1 MNLML
6 SEALIAASLV
16 FCRIGAC
23 LMLAPGFSSSRFPMQ
38 FRILLAVAASL
49 ALLPLLWN
57 DMAETVRA
65 RDGSGFLGLMIS
77 ELLVG
82 IMIGLLARCFVI
94 AVQFSAT
101 FIANAIGL
109 AGIPGIPIDDSEGS
123 IPFASL
129 ISLSAT
135 MVLLAAGLHVE
146 ILRALVGSYTFLQP
160 GLLPQPEMLLQAILD
175 TAGDTFLLAAR
186 LAAPFAA
193 YAVIVNMALG
203 FASRFTPMLQV
214 YFVSTGAIII
224 GGFFLL
230 AWVLPDW
237 LLLFATAYRQWL
249 LEFLVD

>member
-1 MNLML
+1 MNLIL
-6 SEALIAASLV
+6 PEALLAASLV
-16 FCRIGAC
+16 FCRIGSC

-38 FRILLAVAASL
+38 FRLLLAVAVSL
-49 ALLPLLWN
+49 VLLPMLWAEMTEAVRIR
-57 DMAETVRA
+57 DSSDFLVLMA
-65 RDGSGFLGLMIS
+65 S
-77 ELLVG
+77 ELIVG
-82 IMIGLLARCFVI
+82 ILIGLLARCFVM

-109 AGIPGIPIDDSEGS
+109 AGIPGIPIDDTEGS

-146 ILRALVGSYTFLQP
+146 ILRALVGSYTFLRP
-160 GLLPQPEMLLQAILD
+160 GLLPQPEVQLQTILD

-214 YFVSTGAIII
+214 YFVSTGAIIV
-224 GGFFLL
+224 GGFLLL

-249 LEFLVD
+249 QEFLID